1 MPSFIFLMKA
11 NVMAEAP
18 PAEIPPEVFESMNKY
33 NEELNDAGVLLD
45 AQGLRPTSVDSYR
58 LTYST
63 DNTPEVNS
71 GPFHVATE
79 THICGWWI
87 VQTKDAEEAL
97 SWAKKIPMQS
107 GEIVVRR
114 IACVE
119 ELGDGFTKQL
129 REREAKLRIQMA
141 KRVLELAQKDSDSI

>member
-18 PAEIPPEVFESMNKY
+18 PAEIPPEVFESMCKY
-33 NEELNDAGVLLD
+33 NEELDEAGILLD

-58 LTYST
+58 LKYAT
-63 DNTPEVNS
+63 DSPPEVIP
-71 GPFHVATE
+71 GPFNVSTE

-87 VQTKDAEEAL
+87 VETKDAEEAL
-97 SWAKKIPMQS
+97 DWAKKIPMQG

-114 IACVE
+114 VGCVE

-129 REREAKLRIQMA
+129 RERQTKLQVQMA
-141 KRVLELAQKDSDSI
+141 KRVLELAERDNRSS

>member
-18 PAEIPPEVFESMNKY
+18 PAEIPPEVFESMSKY
-33 NEELNDAGVLLD
+33 NEELNDAGILLD

-63 DNTPEVNS
+63 DSPPEVIP
-71 GPFHVATE
+71 GPFNVAAE
-79 THICGWWI
+79 NHICGWWI

-114 IACVE
+114 IGCVE

-129 REREAKLRIQMA
+129 REREAKLRIQVA
-141 KRVLELAQKDSDSI
+141 KRVLELAQKDNDPI